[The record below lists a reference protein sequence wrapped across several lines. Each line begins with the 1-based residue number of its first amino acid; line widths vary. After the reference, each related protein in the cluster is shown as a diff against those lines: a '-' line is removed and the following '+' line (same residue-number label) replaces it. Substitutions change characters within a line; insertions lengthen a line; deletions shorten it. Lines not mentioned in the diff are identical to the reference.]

1 MALKLMTTYLVRHR
15 LIGDAVGL
23 HPDMALTAIVWIA
36 GEACY
41 FLWRQKVTKNLPANW
56 QACLTGVLQAGSLF
70 SKGSLASDEIG
81 VKILNSIT

>member
-23 HPDMALTAIVWIA
+23 HQDLALTAIVWIA

-41 FLWRQKVTKNLPANW
+41 FLWRQKATKNLPANW
-56 QACLTGVLQAGSLF
+56 QACLTSVRMAGRLF
-70 SKGSLASDEIG
+70 SKGSLVGVEIG